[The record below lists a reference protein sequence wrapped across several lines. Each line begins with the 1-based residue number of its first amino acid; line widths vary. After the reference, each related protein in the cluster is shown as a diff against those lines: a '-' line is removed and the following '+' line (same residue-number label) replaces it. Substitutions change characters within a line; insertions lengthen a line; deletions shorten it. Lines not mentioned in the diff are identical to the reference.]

1 MPNRRCVLR
10 TGGSLIILVGLLLMG
25 CQLSDRPEVQLPES
39 VKPMNLESAAF
50 SQDGMIPSKYTC
62 DGQDLSPPL
71 SWGTPPDGTE
81 SLALIAD
88 DPDAP
93 SGTFVHWVLYNM
105 PPDVQ
110 QLPEGATDS
119 IGSMGGVQGKSDF
132 GKQGYGG
139 PCPPG
144 GTHRYFFK
152 LYALD
157 TMLDLEPGATKA
169 DVVKAMD
176 SYIVANGELM
186 ARYSRQ

>member
-1 MPNRRCVLR
+1 MPNRRCVVR
-10 TGGSLIILVGLLLMG
+10 TGGSLIILVGLSLMG
-25 CQLSDRPEVQLPES
+25 CQSSDRPEVQLSES
-39 VKPMNLESAAF
+39 VKSMNLESAAF
-50 SQDGMIPSKYTC
+50 SQEEMIPPKYTC
-62 DGQDLSPPL
+62 DGQDISPPL
-71 SWGTPPDGTE
+71 SWDTPPDGTE

-105 PPDVQ
+105 SPDVQ

-119 IGSMGGVQGKSDF
+119 IGSTGGVQGKSDF

-157 TMLDLEPGATKA
+157 TKLDLEPGATKA
-169 DVVKAMD
+169 DVVEAMEGH
-176 SYIVANGELM
+176 ILANAELM